1 MPLDPETALAAMD
14 LRLFCRYMAGLRAV
28 LRDPAE
34 HTALAPEA
42 LQRVQ
47 RLVGAW
53 RAYIL
58 PFVRPS
64 SGGVCY
70 GLAVYCV
77 GAACLMLS
85 RTFPN

>member
-1 MPLDPETALAAMD
+1 MPGIAGCMPLDPDTALAAMD

-34 HTALAPEA
+34 HAPLAPAA

-58 PFVRPS
+58 PFVSPL
-64 SGGVCY
+64 
-70 GLAVYCV
+70 LAVC
-77 GAACLMLS
+77 M
-85 RTFPN
+85 

>member
-1 MPLDPETALAAMD
+1 MPLDSETALAALD

-34 HTALAPEA
+34 HAPLAPAA

-58 PFVRPS
+58 PFVSAFP
-64 SGGVCY
+64 GGASDV
-70 GLAVYCV
+70 LAVHV
-77 GAACLMLS
+77 L
-85 RTFPN
+85 R